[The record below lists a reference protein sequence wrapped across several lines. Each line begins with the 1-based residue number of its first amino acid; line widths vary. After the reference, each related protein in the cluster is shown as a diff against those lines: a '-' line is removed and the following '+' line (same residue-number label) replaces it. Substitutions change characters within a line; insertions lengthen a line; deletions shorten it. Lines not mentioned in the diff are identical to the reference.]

1 MFFFKSLSVWPGL
14 NLKILLFTNIHF
26 LSPECSGVGGQGR
39 QIRTLSLKKRVLFGS
54 FPHMVGRV
62 FWYERQKIQNLKI
75 QIATDWKLCP
85 IRVGYMVGRI
95 FWSSSQS
102 PCGEKPQRSSSTN
115 WRFEIIGEKIYI
127 YCVSIVQFRNSFK
140 NVWTPFLGLC
150 VSMSMIGD
158 INGTEGIAAGAY

>member
-1 MFFFKSLSVWPGL
+1 MFFFKCLSVWPGL
-14 NLKILLFTNIHF
+14 NLKNLLFTKIHF
-26 LSPECSGVGGQGR
+26 LSPECSGVGGQGQR
-39 QIRTLSLKKRVLFGS
+39 IRTLSLKKKVLFGG

-62 FWYERQKIQNLKI
+62 IWYERQKIQNLKI

-102 PCGEKPQRSSSTN
+102 PCGEKN
-115 WRFEIIGEKIYI
+115 AEIIIWNHWWKNIYLLCQHCAI
-127 YCVSIVQFRNSFK
+127 QNSFRS
-140 NVWTPFLGLC
+140 VWISFLGLC